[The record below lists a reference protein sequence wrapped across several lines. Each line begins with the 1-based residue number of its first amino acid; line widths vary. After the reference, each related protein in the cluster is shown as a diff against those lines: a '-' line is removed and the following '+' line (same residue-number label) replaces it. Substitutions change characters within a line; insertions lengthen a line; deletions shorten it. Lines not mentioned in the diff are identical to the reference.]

1 MTNTSNL
8 PIEALESEYP
18 LMIERY
24 EFVKDSGGAGKYRG
38 GLGIRR
44 DYRPINHDTTFS
56 GQGERFVNKPWGIFG
71 GYYGGTGQFS
81 IIPKNGKKIR
91 IANKPSALKIGPNSV
106 ISVVT
111 AGAGG
116 YGNPKN
122 RSKKQLKDDF
132 NSGKFSKA
140 YLLKNYPQTKKIK
153 FEDN

>member
-1 MTNTSNL
+1 M
-8 PIEALESEYP
+8 A
-18 LMIERY
+18 
-24 EFVKDSGGAGKYRG
+24 
-38 GLGIRR
+38 
-44 DYRPINHDTTFS
+44 DTTFS

-71 GYYGGTGQFS
+71 GYGGGTGQFS

-122 RSKKQLKDDF
+122 RSKKQLKADLK
-132 NSGKFSKA
+132 SEKFSKSF
-140 YLLKNYPQTKKIK
+140 LLKNYPQIK
-153 FEDN
+153 NINFENN